1 MAKGRL
7 IQVQPITKS
16 TFDRNFTAA
25 ANSIKPKSTFTMFIH
40 EPLFGKVFSKF
51 GKRAKSTKGLA
62 KAAEKPI
69 IPMIGKNHSPPV
81 VAANT
86 APTKGA
92 VHEKDTALMVIAM
105 NKIPTIPEFSLLF
118 LFKKLVS

>member
-7 IQVQPITKS
+7 IHAQPITKS

-40 EPLFGKVFSKF
+40 DPLFGSAFSKL
-51 GKRAKSTKGLA
+51 GNSAKRTNGLA

-69 IPMIGKNHSPPV
+69 IPMIGKNQSPPV

-86 APTKGA
+86 APTNGA
-92 VHEKDTALMVIAM
+92 VHENDTALMVIAM
-105 NKIPTIPEFSLLF
+105 NKIPAIPEFSLLF